1 MYQKE
6 DENEDQ
12 GQRFGFVLEILRDE
26 RTNLLMQANTY
37 RLFMCQY
44 ENKPEDESFL
54 SWHMNRLLTR
64 TNENFCIRVRFRL
77 GT

>member
-12 GQRFGFVLEILRDE
+12 DQRFGFVLEILSNK
-26 RTNLLMQANTY
+26 RTNFLMQAITY

-44 ENKPEDESFL
+44 ENEPED
-54 SWHMNRLLTR
+54 
-64 TNENFCIRVRFRL
+64 
-77 GT
+77 